1 MELNPDEAVKNNILG
16 TKNLVDAAV
25 HHRVESFILV
35 SSDKAVNPSSVM
47 GASKRVTEKLIESKA
62 YHNSTKFGAVRF
74 GNVIDSRGSV
84 LPKFKRQIEKGGPVT
99 VTHRD
104 VTRYFMTIP
113 ESVQLLLQAGAMG
126 NGGEIFILDMGEPIK
141 ILDLAHDLIRLSGL
155 EVNRDIPIEF
165 TGLEPGEK
173 LYEELL
179 TAEEGVR
186 ATKHQRIFVAHL
198 EAIEEKR
205 LLDQIQ
211 KLDEL
216 ANHLKTDEIIN
227 ELQKIVPTY
236 VPNRSFA
243 NEPLSTISRKTKA
256 DVIDLSAVR

>member
-62 YHNSTKFGAVRF
+62 YHNGTKFVAVRF

-104 VTRYFMTIP
+104 VIRYFMTIP
-113 ESVQLLLQAGAMG
+113 
-126 NGGEIFILDMGEPIK
+126 
-141 ILDLAHDLIRLSGL
+141 
-155 EVNRDIPIEF
+155 
-165 TGLEPGEK
+165 
-173 LYEELL
+173 
-179 TAEEGVR
+179 
-186 ATKHQRIFVAHL
+186 
-198 EAIEEKR
+198 
-205 LLDQIQ
+205 
-211 KLDEL
+211 
-216 ANHLKTDEIIN
+216 
-227 ELQKIVPTY
+227 
-236 VPNRSFA
+236 
-243 NEPLSTISRKTKA
+243 
-256 DVIDLSAVR
+256 